1 MTWIWGRYSC
11 CIKLF
16 FSSMI
21 IYSIRMI
28 SFNMYPD
35 IECCVF
41 LYMYHRNVSG
51 LYDILICKLKSLKC
65 VISNLRSLSS
75 SYQLKTF

>member
-1 MTWIWGRYSC
+1 MT
-11 CIKLF
+11 
-16 FSSMI
+16 
-21 IYSIRMI
+21 

-51 LYDILICKLKSLKC
+51 LYDILICKLKT
-65 VISNLRSLSS
+65 RSLNKKMCRKNRLI
-75 SYQLKTF
+75 QLAYPWYT

>member
-1 MTWIWGRYSC
+1 
-11 CIKLF
+11 
-16 FSSMI
+16 
-21 IYSIRMI
+21 MI

-51 LYDILICKLKSLKC
+51 IYDILICKLKSLNKKMC
-65 VISNLRSLSS
+65 RKNRLI
-75 SYQLKTF
+75 QLAYPWYT